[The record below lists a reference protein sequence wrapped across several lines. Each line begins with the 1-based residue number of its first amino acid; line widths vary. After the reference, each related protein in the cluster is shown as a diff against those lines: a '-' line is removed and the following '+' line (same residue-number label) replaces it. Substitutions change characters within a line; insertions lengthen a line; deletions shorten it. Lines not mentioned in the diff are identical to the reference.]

1 MTDDARNRPGLGSP
15 GLESPVLESPVLE
28 PPYRTVV
35 KPYGHA
41 LVELARRRPEIVCL
55 SGDLTRQCEIDLF
68 QAAFP
73 DRFIHAGMAEANM
86 IGVAG
91 ALARSGL
98 IPFVHTFGVFAT
110 RRPFDQIVNAVA
122 YPHLPVRIIGF
133 MPGVSSPGGPSHQA
147 IEDVALMRALPGMT
161 VIDVADATETAQV
174 VAGIAD
180 LPGPV
185 YLRLKRGEI
194 PVIFPDDHRL
204 SLDNAQVLVDGRHAT
219 GLARGT
225 TGGGATAGGG
235 VTRGGAETVGG
246 AVTGGGG
253 VTRGGA
259 ETVGG
264 GVTRGGAET
273 KGGAE
278 TAGGAVT
285 VGGAVTG
292 GGGVTR
298 GGAETV
304 GGGVTRGGAETKGGA
319 ETAGG
324 AVTVGGAV
332 TSGGGVTRGGAET
345 VGRGGMGV
353 WSASTGDARGQLRAP
368 VAVPRSDVA
377 LLVSGM
383 MVAPALAAARVLRS
397 AGIATLV
404 LNIPVIKPLD
414 TATVLDVAAA
424 TRTVITAENH
434 STIGGLGSAVA
445 ETLAESALPRPLHRI
460 GLTDT
465 FAEGARTPTYLFRK
479 YGLTTQHL
487 INAAWAALDQ
497 PGTPPRSQP
506 LPAEEGEYAP
516 V

>member
-1 MTDDARNRPGLGSP
+1 MPG
-15 GLESPVLESPVLE
+15 SPVLE
-28 PPYRTVV
+28 PPYRTVL

-41 LVELARRRPEIVCL
+41 LVELARQRPEIVCL

-161 VIDVADATETAQV
+161 VVDVADATEMAQV
-174 VAGIAD
+174 AAAIAD

-194 PVIFPDDHRL
+194 PVIFPEDHRL
-204 SLDNAQVLVDGRHAT
+204 SLDQAQVLVDGRDGT

-235 VTRGGAETVGG
+235 VTRGGAETG
-246 AVTGGGG
+246 
-253 VTRGGA
+253 
-259 ETVGG
+259 
-264 GVTRGGAET
+264 
-273 KGGAE
+273 
-278 TAGGAVT
+278 
-285 VGGAVTG
+285 
-292 GGGVTR
+292 
-298 GGAETV
+298 
-304 GGGVTRGGAETKGGA
+304 
-319 ETAGG
+319 
-324 AVTVGGAV
+324 
-332 TSGGGVTRGGAET
+332 
-345 VGRGGMGV
+345 GRGGMGV
-353 WSASTGDARGQLRAP
+353 WAPSTWDVVGQVQAP
-368 VAVPRSDVA
+368 AAVPGSDVA

-397 AGIATLV
+397 AGIAAVV

-414 TATVLDVAAA
+414 TATVLAAA
-424 TRTVITAENH
+424 TATQTVITAENH
-434 STIGGLGSAVA
+434 STTGGLGSAVA
-445 ETLAESALPRPLHRI
+445 ETLAEAALPRPLHRLGI
-460 GLTDT
+460 QDT
-465 FAEGARTPTYLFRK
+465 YAEGAKTASYLFTK
-479 YGLTTQHL
+479 YGLSTQHL
-487 INAAWAALDQ
+487 VDAAWSALDQ

-506 LPAEEGEYAP
+506 LPIEEGEYAP

>member
-1 MTDDARNRPGLGSP
+1 MDDARNRPVP
-15 GLESPVLESPVLE
+15 GSPVLE
-28 PPYRTVV
+28 PPYRTVL

-41 LVELARRRPEIVCL
+41 LVELARQRPEIVCL

-161 VIDVADATETAQV
+161 VVDVADAAETAQV
-174 VAGIAD
+174 AAAIAD

-194 PVIFPDDHRL
+194 PVIFPEDHRL
-204 SLDNAQVLVDGRHAT
+204 SLDQAQVLVDGRDGT

-235 VTRGGAETVGG
+235 VTRGGAET
-246 AVTGGGG
+246 A
-253 VTRGGA
+253 
-259 ETVGG
+259 
-264 GVTRGGAET
+264 
-273 KGGAE
+273 
-278 TAGGAVT
+278 
-285 VGGAVTG
+285 
-292 GGGVTR
+292 
-298 GGAETV
+298 
-304 GGGVTRGGAETKGGA
+304 
-319 ETAGG
+319 
-324 AVTVGGAV
+324 
-332 TSGGGVTRGGAET
+332 
-345 VGRGGMGV
+345 GRGGMGV
-353 WSASTGDARGQLRAP
+353 WAPSTWDVVGQVQAP
-368 VAVPRSDVA
+368 AAVPGSDVA

-397 AGIATLV
+397 AGIATVV

-414 TATVLDVAAA
+414 TATVLAAA
-424 TRTVITAENH
+424 TATQTVITAENH
-434 STIGGLGSAVA
+434 STTGGLGSAVA
-445 ETLAESALPRPLHRI
+445 ETLAEAALPRPLHRLGI
-460 GLTDT
+460 QDT
-465 FAEGARTPTYLFRK
+465 YAEGAKTASYLFTK
-479 YGLTTQHL
+479 YGLSTQHL
-487 INAAWAALDQ
+487 VDAAWSALDQ

-506 LPAEEGEYAP
+506 LPVEEGEYAP

>member
-1 MTDDARNRPGLGSP
+1 MDDARNRPVP
-15 GLESPVLESPVLE
+15 GSPVLE
-28 PPYRTVV
+28 PPYRTVL

-41 LVELARRRPEIVCL
+41 LVELARQRPEIVCL

-161 VIDVADATETAQV
+161 VVDVADATETAQV
-174 VAGIAD
+174 AAAIAD

-194 PVIFPDDHRL
+194 PVIFPEDHRL
-204 SLDNAQVLVDGRHAT
+204 SLDQAQVLVDGRDGT

-235 VTRGGAETVGG
+235 VTRGGAETGGG
-246 AVTGGGG
+246 A

-259 ETVGG
+259 ETRGR
-264 GVTRGGAET
+264 GVTSGGAES

-285 VGGAVTG
+285 
-292 GGGVTR
+292 
-298 GGAETV
+298 
-304 GGGVTRGGAETKGGA
+304 K
-319 ETAGG
+319 
-324 AVTVGGAV
+324 GGAV

-345 VGRGGMGV
+345 AGRGGMGV
-353 WSASTGDARGQLRAP
+353 WAPSTWDVVGQVRAP
-368 VAVPRSDVA
+368 AAVPGSDVA

-397 AGIATLV
+397 AGIATVV

-414 TATVLDVAAA
+414 TATVLAAA
-424 TRTVITAENH
+424 TATQTVITAENH
-434 STIGGLGSAVA
+434 STTGGLGSAVA
-445 ETLAESALPRPLHRI
+445 ETLAEAGLPRPLRRI
-460 GLTDT
+460 GLNDT
-465 FAEGARTPTYLFRK
+465 YAEGAKTASYLFTK
-479 YGLTTQHL
+479 YGLSTQHL
-487 INAAWAALDQ
+487 VDTAWSALHQ
-497 PGTPPRSQP
+497 PGTPPRSQT

>member
-1 MTDDARNRPGLGSP
+1 MSDDARTRPGLESP
-15 GLESPVLESPVLE
+15 GLESPVLE
-28 PPYRTVV
+28 PPYPTVL

-41 LVELARRRPEIVCL
+41 LVELARQRPEIVCL

-122 YPHLPVRIIGF
+122 YPHLPVRLIGF

-161 VIDVADATETAQV
+161 VVDVADATETAQV
-174 VAGIAD
+174 VAAIAD

-194 PVIFPDDHRL
+194 PVIFPEDHRL
-204 SLDNAQVLVDGRHAT
+204 SLDRAQVLVDGRNGT

-235 VTRGGAETVGG
+235 VTRGGAET
-246 AVTGGGG
+246 
-253 VTRGGA
+253 
-259 ETVGG
+259 E
-264 GVTRGGAET
+264 
-273 KGGAE
+273 
-278 TAGGAVT
+278 
-285 VGGAVTG
+285 
-292 GGGVTR
+292 
-298 GGAETV
+298 
-304 GGGVTRGGAETKGGA
+304 
-319 ETAGG
+319 
-324 AVTVGGAV
+324 GGAV

-345 VGRGGMGV
+345 TGRGVTSGGAESEGGAETAGGAVSEGGAVTRGGGVTGGGAETAGRGGMGV
-353 WSASTGDARGQLRAP
+353 WAPSTWDVVGQVRAP
-368 VAVPRSDVA
+368 AAVPGSDVA

-397 AGIATLV
+397 AGIATVV
-404 LNIPVIKPLD
+404 LNVPVIKPLD
-414 TATVLDVAAA
+414 SATVLAAA
-424 TRTVITAENH
+424 AAAQTVITAENH
-434 STIGGLGSAVA
+434 SIIGGLGSAVA
-445 ETLAESALPRPLHRI
+445 EVLAEAALPRPLHRLGI
-460 GLTDT
+460 QDT
-465 FAEGARTPTYLFRK
+465 YAEGAKTPSYLFTK
-479 YGLTTQHL
+479 YGLTVQHL
-487 INAAWAALDQ
+487 IDAAWSALHQ

>member
-1 MTDDARNRPGLGSP
+1 MDDARNRPVP
-15 GLESPVLESPVLE
+15 GSPVLE
-28 PPYRTVV
+28 PPYRTVL

-41 LVELARRRPEIVCL
+41 LVELARQRPEIVCL

-161 VIDVADATETAQV
+161 VIDVADATETAQAV
-174 VAGIAD
+174 EAIAD

-194 PVIFPDDHRL
+194 PVIFSDDHRL

-235 VTRGGAETVGG
+235 VTRGGAETE
-246 AVTGGGG
+246 GGG
-253 VTRGGA
+253 
-259 ETVGG
+259 
-264 GVTRGGAET
+264 
-273 KGGAE
+273 
-278 TAGGAVT
+278 
-285 VGGAVTG
+285 
-292 GGGVTR
+292 
-298 GGAETV
+298 
-304 GGGVTRGGAETKGGA
+304 
-319 ETAGG
+319 
-324 AVTVGGAV
+324 V

-345 VGRGGMGV
+345 AGRGGIGV
-353 WSASTGDARGQLRAP
+353 WSASTRDMVGQLRAP
-368 VAVPRSDVA
+368 EAVSGSDVA

-397 AGIATLV
+397 AGIATVV

-414 TATVLDVAAA
+414 TTTVLDVAAA

-445 ETLAESALPRPLHRI
+445 EVLAEAALPRPLRRI

-465 FAEGARTPTYLFRK
+465 FAEGTRTPTYLFRK